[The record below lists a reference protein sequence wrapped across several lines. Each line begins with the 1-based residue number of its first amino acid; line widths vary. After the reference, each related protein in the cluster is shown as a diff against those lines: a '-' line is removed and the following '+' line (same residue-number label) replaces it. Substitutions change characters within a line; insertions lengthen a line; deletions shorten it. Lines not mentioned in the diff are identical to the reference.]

1 MIKWLLFIRVKAME
15 LEIENAVAWSEAIF
29 GRCDLGDKRLT
40 ERLVKIGSQLSKSQG
55 ASLAKSCEGK
65 SASIEG
71 SYRFIRND
79 RVSAQQI
86 AEGGYTATA
95 LLAQTIPVLLAIEDS
110 TSLTYKHEVAKEL
123 GYTSNSL
130 NTKAQGYLVHS
141 TMLMDAQK
149 EKTIGLIAQERW
161 CRDKSSYGKHHQRK
175 KIEYKDKES
184 YKWEKNTHFM
194 EGCLGEK
201 IKDVISVCD
210 READI
215 YEYIQYKLE
224 HNQRFIVRGKHNR
237 RLANSP
243 VKLLESLS
251 KLKPIGNYAIEL
263 AQKGKRKKRVVELE
277 IMAKQVTFM
286 PAERSSKALA
296 NDLRPITLN
305 VVIAREKNPIDTEEV
320 LEWMLLTTEP
330 ITSFDEIRQ
339 ITRYYELRW
348 RIEDFHKA
356 WKSGVGAERQRM
368 QSPNN
373 LEKMVVILSFLAVR
387 LLQLKEYLEPSS
399 LVLEED
405 AVSTPCNELLTEIEW
420 KVLWKTV
427 EKKELPSKIPT
438 AQWAYQSIAKL
449 GGWSNSKRTGKAS
462 WATLWDGWFR
472 LTERVE
478 GFLLAQALG
487 GA

>member
-1 MIKWLLFIRVKAME
+1 MIKWLLFLRVKVMD

-29 GRCDLGDKRLT
+29 GRCELGDKRLT

-55 ASLAKSCEGK
+55 ASLAKSCEGE

-79 RVSAQQI
+79 RVSAMQI

-110 TSLTYKHEVAKEL
+110 TSLAYKHEVSKEL
-123 GYTSNSL
+123 GYTSNSA
-130 NTKAQGYLVHS
+130 NTKTQGYLVHS
-141 TMLMDAQK
+141 TMLMDAKK

-161 CRDKSSYGKHHQRK
+161 CRDKSSYGKHNQRN
-175 KIEYKDKES
+175 KIQYKDKES

-194 EGCLGEK
+194 ENCLGEK

-210 READI
+210 READV

-237 RLANSP
+237 KLANTS
-243 VKLLESLS
+243 VKLLEDLS
-251 KLKPIGNYAIEL
+251 NLKPMGNYAIEI
-263 AQKGKRKKRVVELE
+263 AQKSKRKKRIVELE
-277 IMAKQVTFM
+277 VMAKQVTFM

-296 NDLRPITLN
+296 VDLRPITLN
-305 VVIAREKNPIDTEEV
+305 VVIAREKNPLDTEEI
-320 LEWMLLTTEP
+320 LEWILLTTEP
-330 ITSFDEIRQ
+330 IRSFEEIRQ
-339 ITRYYELRW
+339 VTRYYELRW

-387 LLQLKEYLEPSS
+387 LLQLKEYFEPSS
-399 LVLEED
+399 LVLEVD
-405 AVSTPCNELLTEIEW
+405 AICIPCNELLTEIEW
-420 KVLWKTV
+420 KILWKTV
-427 EKKELPSKIPT
+427 EKKELPSKTPT
-438 AQWAYQSIAKL
+438 AEWAYQAIAKL

-478 GFLLAQALG
+478 GFLLAQSLEVA
-487 GA
+487 